1 MAKSVRV
8 INQTKNDILTITG
21 GWLRSHNLAVV
32 EDWEAD
38 ILSGLY
44 GKDKVFVT
52 EQVEEEPKPTKKKKK

>member
-8 INQTKNDILTITG
+8 TNQTKNDILTITG
-21 GWLRSHNLAVV
+21 GWLRSHALAVV

-52 EQVEEEPKPTKKKKK
+52 EQVEEKPTKKTKK

>member
-8 INQTKNDILTITG
+8 TNQTKNDILTITG
-21 GWLRSHNLAVV
+21 GWLRSHDLAVV

-38 ILSGLY
+38 ILSELY

-52 EQVEEEPKPTKKKKK
+52 EQVEEKPTKKTKK

>member
-21 GWLRSHNLAVV
+21 GWLRSHGLAVV
-32 EDWEAD
+32 EVWEAD

-52 EQVEEEPKPTKKKKK
+52 EQVEEKPTKKTKK

>member
-8 INQTKNDILTITG
+8 TNQSKNDILTITG
-21 GWLRSHNLAVV
+21 GWLRSHGLAVV

-52 EQVEEEPKPTKKKKK
+52 EQVEEKPTKKTKK